1 MASVPIQ
8 KDGMYHIA
16 SIEQGEAVRMSED
29 YFIEAQKDAAADG
42 KDQAARPRRQGES
55 DRGSDGGGGGH

>member
-16 SIEQGEAVRMSED
+16 AVEQGEDVRLSED
-29 YFIEAQKDAAADG
+29 YFIEAQKD
-42 KDQAARPRRQGES
+42 KPPR
-55 DRGSDGGGGGH
+55 